1 MSAVLRP
8 ILDYL
13 HARWRRSLLFHH
25 VIQGDGET
33 FMTSA
38 VARKLDS
45 IKQRTSIPAS
55 SIAEMIGATPQTLSR
70 WATGKND
77 PQREHLDRLLE
88 FDYLTERLAEFFAP
102 EDARLW
108 LFAPHPQLNG
118 ERPADLVAK
127 GRQKEVLAVIARLQD
142 SAFV

>member
-1 MSAVLRP
+1 MMSLVFIGAGRERRVKIVMASAV
-8 ILDYL
+8 
-13 HARWRRSLLFHH
+13 S
-25 VIQGDGET
+25 
-33 FMTSA
+33 
-38 VARKLDS
+38 RKLES
-45 IKQRTSIPAS
+45 IKRRTKIPAS
-55 SIAEMIGATPQTLSR
+55 SIAEMIGASPQTLSR
-70 WATGKND
+70 WTTGKND

-88 FDYLTERLAEFFAP
+88 FDYLTERLAEFFEP

-118 ERPADLVAK
+118 ERPADLVAT